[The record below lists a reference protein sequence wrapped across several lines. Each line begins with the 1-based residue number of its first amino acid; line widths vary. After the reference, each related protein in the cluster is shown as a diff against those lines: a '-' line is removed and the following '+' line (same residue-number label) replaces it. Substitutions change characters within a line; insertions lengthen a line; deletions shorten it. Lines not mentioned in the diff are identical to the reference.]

1 MTVTVHH
8 AKTHLSRLL
17 HSVEA
22 GEEVVI
28 CRGTVPIARLVSA
41 VGQTSAP
48 PPVGMA
54 TSEPFNIPEDAFS
67 PLSEPELREW
77 ELWHLHFLKI
87 LSEFAW

>member
-1 MTVTVHH
+1 MTVTVHQ

-28 CRGTVPIARLVSA
+28 CRGSVPIARLVSA
-41 VGQTSAP
+41 VGQSSTP

-54 TSEPFNIPEDAFS
+54 TSEPFDIPSDAFS
-67 PLSEPELREW
+67 PLSDFELREW
-77 ELWHLHFLKI
+77 GL
-87 LSEFAW
+87 